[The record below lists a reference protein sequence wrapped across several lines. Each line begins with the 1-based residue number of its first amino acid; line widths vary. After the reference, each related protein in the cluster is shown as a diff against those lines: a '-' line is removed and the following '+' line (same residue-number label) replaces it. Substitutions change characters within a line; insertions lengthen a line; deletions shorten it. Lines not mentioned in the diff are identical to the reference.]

1 MNTSSAFATLGLICA
16 AGLWSGCS
24 GSDSSPIVAAG
35 PAAASVDDR
44 RTPQTD
50 ALTGAEQALATQA
63 ESEPAPPTRPDL

>member
-24 GSDSSPIVAAG
+24 GSDGGPIAVAG
-35 PAAASVDDR
+35 PPAASVDDR
-44 RTPQTD
+44 RAPQSD

-63 ESEPAPPTRPDL
+63 ASEPAPPARPDL